1 MIQDSQSLPIEVCTR
16 WRGASF
22 SVAHRGGQQRGMEEE
37 EEEDGRGYL
46 VSRIIKAGDPLGFVY
61 VVEGPGERGMWR
73 KERKERR
80 KRGGERGRGRGNG
93 GREENREI
101 KVGEEGERGR
111 KGKKIMKNSETGMER
126 EGDTMEN
133 RLEWRGRRRGR

>member
-1 MIQDSQSLPIEVCTR
+1 MEK
-16 WRGASF
+16 
-22 SVAHRGGQQRGMEEE
+22 EEE

-61 VVEGPGERGMWR
+61 VVEGPGEREGVWR
-73 KERKERR
+73 KERRKERR

-101 KVGEEGERGR
+101 KVGEEGER
-111 KGKKIMKNSETGMER
+111 ER
-126 EGDTMEN
+126 EKREKK
-133 RLEWRGRRRGR
+133 

>member
-1 MIQDSQSLPIEVCTR
+1 M
-16 WRGASF
+16 
-22 SVAHRGGQQRGMEEE
+22 E

-61 VVEGPGERGMWR
+61 VVEGPAERGVWR

-93 GREENREI
+93 GREENGEI
-101 KVGEEGERGR
+101 KVEGER
-111 KGKKIMKNSETGMER
+111 ER
-126 EGDTMEN
+126 EK
-133 RLEWRGRRRGR
+133 RKKK

>member
-37 EEEDGRGYL
+37 EEDGRGYL

-61 VVEGPGERGMWR
+61 VVEGPGERGGVWR
-73 KERKERR
+73 KERRGGKREEKGAERGEEAVETEAERRTEKLKWARKER
-80 KRGGERGRGRGNG
+80 ERER
-93 GREENREI
+93 
-101 KVGEEGERGR
+101 EGE
-111 KGKKIMKNSETGMER
+111 KGKKNNEK
-126 EGDTMEN
+126 
-133 RLEWRGRRRGR
+133 